1 MPLLCCRSN
10 SILTSCTGEQYL
22 YSFSMLGYNFWL
34 STNVHTHAVGDFQH
48 RISELGQKML
58 TVLSQHSPPVVNS
71 GSGSEG
77 VDTPEDNP
85 TLEMQRYYYRPP
97 S

>member
-1 MPLLCCRSN
+1 MQW
-10 SILTSCTGEQYL
+10 E
-22 YSFSMLGYNFWL
+22 
-34 STNVHTHAVGDFQH
+34 TNFQH
-48 RISELGQKML
+48 RISELGQKTM

-85 TLEMQRYYYRPP
+85 TLEMQR
-97 S
+97 

>member
-1 MPLLCCRSN
+1 MPLFCCRSN
-10 SILTSCTGEQYL
+10 SILTLCTVEQYL
-22 YSFSMLGYNFWL
+22 YSFSMLVIHMQWE
-34 STNVHTHAVGDFQH
+34 TNFQH
-48 RISELGQKML
+48 RISELGQKMM

>member
-1 MPLLCCRSN
+1 MC
-10 SILTSCTGEQYL
+10 IHMQWE
-22 YSFSMLGYNFWL
+22 
-34 STNVHTHAVGDFQH
+34 TNFQH
-48 RISELGQKML
+48 RISELGQKMM
-58 TVLSQHSPPVVNS
+58 TVLSQHSPAAVNS

-85 TLEMQRYYYRPP
+85 TPEMQRYYYRPL

>member
-10 SILTSCTGEQYL
+10 SILTSCTVEQYL
-22 YSFSMLGYNFWL
+22 YSFSMLVIHMQWE
-34 STNVHTHAVGDFQH
+34 TNFQH
-48 RISELGQKML
+48 RISELGQKMM

>member
-1 MPLLCCRSN
+1 M
-10 SILTSCTGEQYL
+10 
-22 YSFSMLGYNFWL
+22 
-34 STNVHTHAVGDFQH
+34 
-48 RISELGQKML
+48 

-97 S
+97 FIALLILEATFTLRFLGLSCTMYS